1 MEGTELIIALVGAI
15 TTVFGA
21 ILGNIQGRKKSNAE
35 AGLMQVQTLEEIRK
49 FYQTT
54 IASQAEIVLKRDER
68 ISILENELAIYK
80 QKVDMLQQ
88 VVSKLMYK
96 KCSGDQNNADT
107 FSQEEVLDMLNQ
119 APFDTR
125 STPTKKE
132 KDNE

>member
-1 MEGTELIIALVGAI
+1 MEGTELIIALAGAI

-96 KCSGDQNNADT
+96 KCSDDTNNPDT
-107 FSQEEVLDMLNQ
+107 FSQEDVLDMLNQ
-119 APFDTR
+119 APFGTR
-125 STPTKKE
+125 PTPPNKD